1 MFAES
6 ENGVIV
12 AGKDG
17 NVRNVTF
24 NNVAV
29 KVKSSKNRE
38 LFGKALDLRAIS
50 YTENFFETPTKK
62 FVKDA
67 EVTFN
72 SFKVL
77 K

>member
-1 MFAES
+1 MSNLNINTRVYAGIWWGKGEPIIVCADNSNGVIENITFTDVFAES

-29 KVKSSKNRE
+29 
-38 LFGKALDLRAIS
+38 
-50 YTENFFETPTKK
+50 
-62 FVKDA
+62 
-67 EVTFN
+67 
-72 SFKVL
+72 
-77 K
+77 